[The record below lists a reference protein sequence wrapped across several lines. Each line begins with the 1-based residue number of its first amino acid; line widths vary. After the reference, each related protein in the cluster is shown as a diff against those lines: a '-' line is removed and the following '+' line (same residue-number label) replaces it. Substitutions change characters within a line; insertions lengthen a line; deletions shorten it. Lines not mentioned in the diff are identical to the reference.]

1 MEWRS
6 VKVWVDTTNP
16 EENRCMKRKLIRLG
30 LKCTEFPVAID
41 FVASHP
47 TFTTY
52 VDFFA
57 AKKSAA
63 RSLQEAKQEK
73 ADISICLQSA
83 VWVIVTSKTELDYFL
98 DVNLDQGL
106 NDQRRIHVHMA
117 EIQPVEA
124 SGICL
129 VAIAAG
135 LTSAMDE

>member
-1 MEWRS
+1 
-6 VKVWVDTTNP
+6 
-16 EENRCMKRKLIRLG
+16 MKRKLLHPG
-30 LKCTEFPVAID
+30 LKCVEFPVAID

-47 TFTTY
+47 TFTAY

-73 ADISICLQSA
+73 ADISIRLQSA

-98 DVNLDQGL
+98 DVNLDQRW

-117 EIQPVEA
+117 EIQLVEA